1 MVVFIFVTFF
11 LYTSVN
17 LSFFVVVRG
26 MCEIFSLKN
35 ENPVNEHKNKVNL
48 SIIYIMYKKNANNQ
62 NVAKQRKDNLNCKV
76 TTLLKGQ
83 SYKSRDLH
91 LNKNEK

>member
-1 MVVFIFVTFF
+1 MSLSHGSFYIYNVF

-48 SIIYIMYKKNANNQ
+48 SIM
-62 NVAKQRKDNLNCKV
+62 
-76 TTLLKGQ
+76 
-83 SYKSRDLH
+83 
-91 LNKNEK
+91 